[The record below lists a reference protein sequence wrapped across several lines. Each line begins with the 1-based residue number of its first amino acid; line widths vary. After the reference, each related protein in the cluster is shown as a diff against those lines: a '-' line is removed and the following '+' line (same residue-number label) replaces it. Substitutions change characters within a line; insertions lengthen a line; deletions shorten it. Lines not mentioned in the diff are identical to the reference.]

1 MTIWHRPRH
10 GEIPNSLLD
19 LELPLEPPQLVVWS
33 IRTGYVPRP
42 SITTLQSRPPPG
54 RRLQTTW
61 DMYTL
66 TSMGKLSLGFSSQ
79 APHFTHFTPTTRGKM
94 VRPNLFYHQETVATG
109 ASTAST

>member
-54 RRLQTTW
+54 RRLAVPPGPNH
-61 DMYTL
+61 
-66 TSMGKLSLGFSSQ
+66 MGYVYLDFNG
-79 APHFTHFTPTTRGKM
+79 
-94 VRPNLFYHQETVATG
+94 
-109 ASTAST
+109 